1 MDDLIHLIYTST
13 ATRDFA
19 ATDLAPILQ
28 NARISNSEVGVTGM
42 LLHSNG
48 TFFQVLEGTAPTVDS
63 LFARIACDPR
73 HTHAVTIIRES
84 IHRRSFGEWTMG
96 FATLDQRDYLELVG
110 VNDFFDRASC
120 FATLPQGRARKL
132 LDAFARGRWRA
143 TLEGAAAP
151 RPVVAR

>member
-1 MDDLIHLIYTST
+1 MDDLIHLIYTSA
-13 ATRDFA
+13 ATHDFA
-19 ATDLAPILQ
+19 ADALATILDVS
-28 NARISNSEVGVTGM
+28 RRSNGEVGVTGM

-63 LFARIACDPR
+63 LFARIASDSR
-73 HTHAVTIIRES
+73 HTRAVRIIREP

-96 FATLDQRDYLELVG
+96 FATLNQRDYLELVG
-110 VNDFFDRASC
+110 LNDFFEAASC
-120 FATLPQGRARKL
+120 VATLPLGRARKL

-151 RPVVAR
+151 RSVVAR